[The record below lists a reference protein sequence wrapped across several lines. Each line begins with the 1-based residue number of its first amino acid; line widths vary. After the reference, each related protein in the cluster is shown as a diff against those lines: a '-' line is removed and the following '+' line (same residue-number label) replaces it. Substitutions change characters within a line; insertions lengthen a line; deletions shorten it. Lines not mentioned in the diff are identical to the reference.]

1 MRDRHFMEDENE
13 LPYLVWE
20 TRDDDSGSESGK
32 NDYRPEMGQPKS
44 GEERLDALLKSL
56 PISVF
61 QRVRLKEKLIS
72 LLGAKD
78 VTEFTVVEEGFGSCT
93 FVFTRENEYVR
104 AINEFEFYSDLGDLK
119 RIFAECYSRHNYDNL
134 IRSQRFQEMVK
145 RSGMEFVR
153 CSGGYETDYSMADDE
168 FSFSDEIN
176 VRTIF
181 KDGSSERP
189 YRLDLDKMELSKHY
203 YEI

>member
-20 TRDDDSGSESGK
+20 TRDDSSGSKSRK
-32 NDYRPEMGQPKS
+32 NDYRPEMVQPKS
-44 GEERLDALLKSL
+44 GEERLDALLESL

-61 QRVRLKEKLIS
+61 QRIRLKDKLIS

-78 VTEFTVVEEGFGSCT
+78 VTGFAVDEDGFGSCT
-93 FVFTRENEYVR
+93 FVITRENEYVKTTD
-104 AINEFEFYSDLGDLK
+104 EFEFYSNLGDLE
-119 RIFAECYSRHNYDNL
+119 RIFAECYSHHSYDNL
-134 IRSQRFQEMVK
+134 IRNQRFQEMVK

-153 CSGGYETDYSMADDE
+153 CSGGYETNYSRVDDE

-176 VRTIF
+176 VRVIF
-181 KDGSSERP
+181 KDGSSDRS
-189 YRLDLDKMELSKHY
+189 YRLDLDKMELGEKY
-203 YEI
+203 Y